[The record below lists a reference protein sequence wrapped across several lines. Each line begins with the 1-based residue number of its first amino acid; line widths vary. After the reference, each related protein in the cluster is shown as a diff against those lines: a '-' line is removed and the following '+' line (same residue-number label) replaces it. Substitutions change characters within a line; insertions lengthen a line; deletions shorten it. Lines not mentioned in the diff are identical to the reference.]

1 MKLSYIGKIVTFLQ
15 QFKKI
20 SAIYRISDSV
30 LKVVFDRDEAIY
42 FDMQRYG
49 AKMFKS
55 DEITRSKIYQAP
67 FDVMLA
73 KTFNRSEIVNIS
85 QISDDKII
93 RIDVEQNSSY
103 KANKFSI
110 QFEFTGKYTN
120 IILLDD
126 NNTIIEALRHIDSA
140 SSYRAIKVGIELL
153 DPPAPPYTAKEYT
166 IGDIEEFLYET
177 YNKEASHELER
188 LKKQYIQTLERQ
200 KAKVQK
206 VLNKLENAQQL
217 EEESAKNYNYANLV
231 LSNRHLI
238 KPYSKSVELYNF
250 EGELI
255 TLSLPEKA
263 GTLNEIS
270 ETFFK
275 RAKKAK
281 QKGLNVHI
289 QFKDLEQKIEHL
301 DHFINTVENATN
313 VAKLQL
319 LFPKKSVEK
328 KIKRSESIETF
339 FVEGYKISLGKNERG
354 NVELL
359 QNARARD
366 VWFHLQGRPSTHVI
380 IRTDKQ
386 NVPLHVLEAAASLCV
401 EFSVF
406 EKSWYLVD
414 YTPRREVTI
423 QEGANVLYNK
433 YKTLSI
439 EKS

>member
-1 MKLSYIGKIVTFLQ
+1 MKLSYVGKIVNYLTKFS
-15 QFKKI
+15 KI
-20 SAIYRISDSV
+20 SAIYRVGDSIV
-30 LKVVFDRDEAIY
+30 KIVFDKDDTIY

-55 DEITRSKIYQAP
+55 DEMIRTKVYQAP
-67 FDVMLA
+67 FDVILA
-73 KTFNRSEIVNIS
+73 KTFNRSEITSVEQMS
-85 QISDDKII
+85 SDKII
-93 RIDVEQNSSY
+93 RINVEQNSSY
-103 KANKFSI
+103 KASRFAI

-120 IILLDD
+120 IIILDEQES
-126 NNTIIEALRHIDSA
+126 IVEALRHIDTD
-140 SSYRAIKVGIELL
+140 SSYRAVKVGLTLL
-153 DPPAPPYTAKEYT
+153 PPPPPPYQAKEFH
-166 IGDIEEFLYET
+166 IGDVETFLYET
-177 YNKEASHELER
+177 FKEQEAKELER
-188 LKKQYIQTLERQ
+188 LKKQYITTLRRQ
-200 KAKVQK
+200 KTKVE
-206 VLNKLENAQQL
+206 KLLRKLDSAQDLQ
-217 EEESAKNYNYANLV
+217 EESQKNYNFANLI
-231 LSNRHLI
+231 LANRHLI

-250 EGELI
+250 EGEPI
-255 TLSLPEKA
+255 TLELPSKA
-263 GTLNEIS
+263 SNANEIA

-289 QFKDLEQKIEHL
+289 QFRDLEQKIEHL
-301 DHFINTVENATN
+301 KHFIDTVEATQN

-319 LFPKKSVEK
+319 LFPKKSMEK
-328 KIKRSESIETF
+328 KLKRSESIETF
-339 FVEGYKISLGKNERG
+339 YVEGYKIQLGKNERG
-354 NVELL
+354 NIELL

-386 NVPLHVLEAAASLCV
+386 NVPMPVLEAAASLCV

-423 QEGANVLYNK
+423 QEGANVLYNR

-439 EKS
+439 EKT